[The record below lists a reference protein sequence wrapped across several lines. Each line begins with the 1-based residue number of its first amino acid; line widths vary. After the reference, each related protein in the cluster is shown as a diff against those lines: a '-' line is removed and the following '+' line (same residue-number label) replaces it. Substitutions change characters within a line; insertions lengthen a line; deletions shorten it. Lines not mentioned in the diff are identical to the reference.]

1 MHSPFYKPFMQIVL
15 IGSGNA
21 ATALGHL
28 CHRGGHKI
36 VQVFGRNKISVD
48 ALAKTIEAAPVYQW
62 SEITHEAELYI
73 VSLPDSVVP
82 TLHENFSL
90 QKGMVVHTAGAVP
103 MQALSKVARNYGVL
117 YPLQSLHKNVI
128 EYSNIPLLVDGN
140 TPEDKTLIAD
150 FAATLSGKVAYATD
164 EERIKLHVAAV
175 WVNNFA
181 NHLYTIA
188 WDFCHENQLD
198 YFLLL
203 PMMETTVNR
212 QYHGKPSDFQTGPAI
227 RGDQATI
234 VKHLSLMEGNPEW
247 QELYQTLTDEIARY
261 YKK

>member
-1 MHSPFYKPFMQIVL
+1 MDIVI

-36 VQVFGRNKISVD
+36 LQVFGRNMVTVD
-48 ALAKTIEAAPVYQW
+48 ALASAIEAAPVYQW
-62 SEITHEAELYI
+62 SDITPEAALYI
-73 VSLPDSVVP
+73 VALPDTAIP
-82 TLHENFSL
+82 TLYENFTL

-103 MQALSKVARNYGVL
+103 MQALNKVARNYGVL
-117 YPLQSLHKNVI
+117 YPLQSLHKKVMS
-128 EYSNIPLLVDGN
+128 YSNIPLLVDGN

-150 FAATLSGKVAYATD
+150 FAATLSGKVAYAND

-198 YFLLL
+198 YSLLL
-203 PMMETTVNR
+203 PMMEETVSR
-212 QYHGKPSDFQTGPAI
+212 QYHGKPADFQTGPAI

-234 VKHLSLMEGNPEW
+234 VKHLSLMEGKPEW
-247 QELYQTLTDEIARY
+247 QELYQILTNKITRY
-261 YKK
+261 YQKEDK